1 MVDRGAG
8 AKLSESACPPGS
20 SRCLVQP
27 GRLCLLSMRRGTL
40 VQVEPVACRCC
51 VSRLSRGLAIQTN
64 GVVGVVGVESSDYV
78 GQPLRQWVLPAEGK
92 LQRRAGRDLVWF
104 YTDRDPGEGPEG
116 VEEIRESGPRLAPSR
131 AVRNGLPAARNHGR
145 NSLWG
150 SREGG
155 VFAVADRVSDAEGVK
170 VASAA
175 ARYAYGEDLGRRMPV
190 VFPQGRR

>member
-1 MVDRGAG
+1 MGVTGGARAKMVDRGAG

-64 GVVGVVGVESSDYV
+64 GVVGGESSDYV

-104 YTDRDPGEGPEG
+104 YTDRDPGEG
-116 VEEIRESGPRLAPSR
+116 GPKGWRRFESR
-131 AVRNGLPAARNHGR
+131 A
-145 NSLWG
+145 
-150 SREGG
+150 
-155 VFAVADRVSDAEGVK
+155 
-170 VASAA
+170 
-175 ARYAYGEDLGRRMPV
+175 
-190 VFPQGRR
+190 QG